1 MPPEENSESALYER
15 LRRMGVGSWSII
27 GLLGLV
33 AILVW
38 AAIRLRIIWPPL
50 IFAVIIIYLLKPL
63 VDLLG
68 RVKIPRVVGAFIAY
82 LLFGGSA
89 LFLVGLAVPLIGDQ
103 WADLVD
109 RLPQAVDRI
118 NIYIT
123 DALSF
128 FNITVNF
135 QGLDSLV
142 ERAREWLSDP
152 ANRDVIL
159 NSLGWVWDFARGVIQ
174 VVAVAVLAPVLA
186 FYILVDAPNLRR
198 ASHRMLPAAHR
209 EEMLYLFG
217 QIGRTVGGFIR
228 GQLFVALIVGVF
240 SSITLWAL
248 NLPFWLIVG
257 MMAGLLNII
266 PFIGPWVGGVLGV
279 STALIVGQPV
289 KALWVGL
296 AFLLIQQVDNHL
308 ISPLVLR
315 VAVHLSPAT
324 IVLALL
330 AGGSLGGVFGVL
342 IAVPFT
348 GVLKVLAGH
357 LWRTRGLGEPWD
369 RALAGIVVEREPEP
383 IKQRVRRVSD
393 RLSGDGSSGNGPGA
407 DSDEEGDGAGEADD
421 GPAAEEPKSRG

>member
-1 MPPEENSESALYER
+1 MVTEDSSLYDR
-15 LRRMGVGSWSII
+15 LRRMGLGAWSII

-50 IFAVIIIYLLKPL
+50 IFAIIIIYVLKPL
-63 VDLLG
+63 VDLL
-68 RVKIPRVVGAFIAY
+68 RRLKIPRVVGSFIAY
-82 LLFGGSA
+82 LLFGGLA
-89 LFLVGLAVPLIGDQ
+89 LFLIGLAAPLVGAQ

-109 RLPQAVDRI
+109 RLPEAVDSI
-118 NIYIT
+118 NNYIT
-123 DALSF
+123 NVMSF
-128 FNITVNF
+128 FNISFNF
-135 QGLDSLV
+135 EGLDSLV
-142 ERAREWLSDP
+142 DRAREWLSDP

-159 NSLGWVWDFARGVIQ
+159 NSLGWVWNFARGVIH

-186 FYILVDAPNLRR
+186 FYILVDAPNLHR
-198 ASHRMLPAAHR
+198 AAHRMLPSAHR
-209 EEMLYLFG
+209 EEMLYLFR

-228 GQLFVALIVGVF
+228 GQLLVALIVGVF
-240 SSITLWAL
+240 SSITLWVL

-279 STALIVGQPV
+279 STALVVGEPV

-324 IVLALL
+324 IVLSLL

-348 GVLKVLAGH
+348 GVLKVVAGH

-369 RALAGIVVEREPEP
+369 QALTGIVVEREAEP

-393 RLSGDGSSGNGPGA
+393 RLTGESPVVGEAPGAADGSENETPS
-407 DSDEEGDGAGEADD
+407 AGETSS
-421 GPAAEEPKSRG
+421 PE